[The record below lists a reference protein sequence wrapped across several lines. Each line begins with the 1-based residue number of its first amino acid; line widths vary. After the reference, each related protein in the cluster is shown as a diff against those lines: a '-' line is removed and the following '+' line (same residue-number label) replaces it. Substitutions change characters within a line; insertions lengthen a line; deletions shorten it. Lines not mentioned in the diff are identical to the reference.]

1 MESFV
6 TVQAFDENGVEFSLD
21 DFDETLEKRWV
32 PAAVLAFRVAW
43 YIGRLIPKA
52 SRIGKAL
59 LRVAKC
65 IGWEDMWNCRG
76 DVSENPQNIISN
88 SPLSS
93 Q

>member
-1 MESFV
+1 M
-6 TVQAFDENGVEFSLD
+6 QAFDENGVEFSLD

-76 DVSENPQNIISN
+76 DVSDIP
-88 SPLSS
+88 
-93 Q
+93 